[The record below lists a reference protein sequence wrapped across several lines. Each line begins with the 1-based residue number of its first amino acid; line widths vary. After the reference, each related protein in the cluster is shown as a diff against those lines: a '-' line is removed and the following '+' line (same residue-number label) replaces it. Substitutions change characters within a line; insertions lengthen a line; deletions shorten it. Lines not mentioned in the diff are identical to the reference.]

1 MQAAIGGILL
11 LRGVAGLDDA
21 GQRMAPLGDRA
32 PRRAEIEQHGRA
44 IGADDDVVGRDIAMQ
59 EVRGVHHLQGIEQR
73 GDDGI
78 ELVLRR
84 RPAQTLQPILEA
96 LTLLEAHH
104 HVGGGVR
111 LVHARN
117 PHDARVLEARQR
129 ARLLQKAGAAP
140 VERFLVAVGLG
151 LHAHGGVA
159 VAEVVG
165 VVLLDGDFGV

>member
-1 MQAAIGGILL
+1 M
-11 LRGVAGLDDA
+11 RRVAGLDDA
-21 GQRMAPLGDRA
+21 RHGAGHLGDRPPRGA
-32 PRRAEIEQHGRA
+32 EVEQHRRAV
-44 IGADDDVVGRDIAMQ
+44 GAHDDVVGGDVAVQ
-59 EVRGVHHLQGIEQR
+59 EVLAVHHLQRVEQR
-73 GDDGI
+73 GDDRI
-78 ELVLRR
+78 ELLLRR
-84 RPAQTLQPILEA
+84 RPAQAAQPILEA
-96 LTLLEAHH
+96 LALLEAHH

-140 VERFLVAVGLG
+140 VERLLVAVGLG

-159 VAEVVG
+159 VTEVVG